1 MLLRLRSRQTLIKHL
16 LPLLRPLVTPNPL
29 MLQRPRLLNKL
40 TLASR
45 SRKPRRLWSK
55 PRPRLRKPRGKLP
68 KKLSRPKTRPSKRLR
83 QPLLMPRIR
92 LMLQPL
98 LLTRLLSQYKLLQ
111 CRWHLSSHNS
121 YLLLLFS
128 NSQQSSRHQAAR
140 NRRARGSKIPPPLL
154 LTKMTRRKRAHF
166 RSLENK
172 GRRRI
177 SEQIKSHRSYEKLQ
191 LGETGQTWPYAHA
204 AAHRETIFDRLSK
217 LFDLQVNN
225 NCVMR

>member
-1 MLLRLRSRQTLIKHL
+1 MRNKERRSLPLTRPSLKLRQPKRRPLTNRLRQPPLRQSRLLKMLLRLKSRQTLIKHL

-45 SRKPRRLWSK
+45 SRKPSRLWSK
-55 PRPRLRKPRGKLP
+55 PRPTLRKPRGKLP
-68 KKLSRPKTRPSKRLR
+68 RRRSRPRIRPSRRLR

-98 LLTRLLSQYKLLQ
+98 LLTRLLSQCKLLQ
-111 CRWHLSSHNS
+111 YRWHLSSHNS

-140 NRRARGSKIPPPLL
+140 NRRARGSKIPPPLP
-154 LTKMTRRKRAHF
+154 LTTMTRRKRAHF
-166 RSLENK
+166 RS
-172 GRRRI
+172 
-177 SEQIKSHRSYEKLQ
+177 
-191 LGETGQTWPYAHA
+191 
-204 AAHRETIFDRLSK
+204 
-217 LFDLQVNN
+217 
-225 NCVMR
+225 